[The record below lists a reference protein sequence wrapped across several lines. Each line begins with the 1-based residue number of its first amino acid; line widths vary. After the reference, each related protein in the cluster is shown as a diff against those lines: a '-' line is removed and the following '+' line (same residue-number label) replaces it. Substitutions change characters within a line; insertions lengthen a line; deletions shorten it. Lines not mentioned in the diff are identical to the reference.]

1 MPAKAV
7 KSTAVVEGAVVTA
20 VMKESFLPPPP
31 ERNRVSLLALK
42 FIYTVILFVS
52 LFIVVTVG
60 QRKCNTDQECYK
72 KYPNAKPGSMTCFG
86 GICSSLIGGGPRG
99 V

>member
-42 FIYTVILFVS
+42 LVDRNMEVEEEE
-52 LFIVVTVG
+52 
-60 QRKCNTDQECYK
+60 K
-72 KYPNAKPGSMTCFG
+72 
-86 GICSSLIGGGPRG
+86 G
-99 V
+99 VEIT

>member
-31 ERNRVSLLALK
+31 PERNGVSLLALK
-42 FIYTVILFVS
+42 LVDRNMEVEEEE
-52 LFIVVTVG
+52 
-60 QRKCNTDQECYK
+60 K
-72 KYPNAKPGSMTCFG
+72 
-86 GICSSLIGGGPRG
+86 G
-99 V
+99 VEIT

>member
-31 ERNRVSLLALK
+31 PPERNGVSLLALK
-42 FIYTVILFVS
+42 LVDRNMEVEEEE
-52 LFIVVTVG
+52 
-60 QRKCNTDQECYK
+60 K
-72 KYPNAKPGSMTCFG
+72 
-86 GICSSLIGGGPRG
+86 G
-99 V
+99 VEIT

>member
-31 ERNRVSLLALK
+31 ERNGVSLLALK
-42 FIYTVILFVS
+42 LVDRNMEVEEEE
-52 LFIVVTVG
+52 
-60 QRKCNTDQECYK
+60 K
-72 KYPNAKPGSMTCFG
+72 
-86 GICSSLIGGGPRG
+86 G
-99 V
+99 VEIT